1 MSDNK
6 PDELEKSEEQ
16 YEYEREQINKMFPH
30 ALFDIVLELEELD
43 EVVTEETSIVVK
55 QTYNCYCYDDCK
67 KNTDFFHITCNPCEK
82 MTNKFIIQELINQ
95 KLNLQECNHRFLE
108 GFIKSKNSD
117 CQLEIVVGS

>member
-1 MSDNK
+1 MDNK
-6 PDELEKSEEQ
+6 DSEELEKTKQQ
-16 YEYEREQINKMFPH
+16 YEYEREQIDKMFPN
-30 ALFDIVLELEELD
+30 ALFDIAIELEELD

-55 QTYNCYCYDDCK
+55 NTYSCYCYDDCK

-95 KLNLQECNHRFLE
+95 NLNLQECNHRFLE